1 MTDLERWAAHF
12 IDDNRSR
19 ADFTLPWNDANAP
32 SLADAYKIQDAVL
45 EGLSRDRGP
54 LGGYKVAITAA
65 PMQEMMG
72 LTEPLGGL
80 VHAGDIRS
88 SPFNLSLAEFQT
100 PAVEFEVTVR
110 MGADVTPS
118 DEPHTRRSIE
128 PFVGEVITSFEIVD
142 TRAGDLPKAG
152 PLGLVADRCMCSGA
166 VLGEGVSDWSGVD
179 LSTCAVELEWN
190 GEIIETGVTGAAMG
204 HPFEGLAWVANHMG
218 GRGRTLEAGQ
228 IVLTGSAFAPKPV
241 AVGDEITYR
250 IAGIGQASITVIA

>member
-1 MTDLERWAAHF
+1 MD
-12 IDDNRSR
+12 
-19 ADFTLPWNDANAP
+19 
-32 SLADAYKIQDAVL
+32 DAYKIQDAVL
-45 EGLSRDRGP
+45 DGLSGDRGP

-80 VHAGDIRS
+80 VHAGDIAS
-88 SPFNLSLAEFQT
+88 SPFTLALAEFQT

-110 MGADVTPS
+110 MGADVAS
-118 DEPHTRRSIE
+118 SGEPYTAAGIE

-142 TRAGDLPKAG
+142 TRAGDLPKIG

-166 VLGEGVSDWSGVD
+166 VLGEGVSDWSSID
-179 LSTCAVELEWN
+179 LGSCAVELEWN
-190 GEIIETGVTGAAMG
+190 GEIIETGSTGAAMG
-204 HPFEGLAWVANHMG
+204 HPFEGLAWVVNHMS

-241 AVGDEITYR
+241 AVGDAITYR
-250 IAGIGQASITVIA
+250 IAGIGEASIAVTA